1 MNLGDADLQDIVNDP
16 EKVLNEIKII
26 PCACHTQAVERGVK
40 MITRVSKSSM
50 WTGKKR

>member
-1 MNLGDADLQDIVNDP
+1 MDLGDADLQDIVNDA

-26 PCACHTQAVERGVK
+26 PCHTQAVERGVK
-40 MITRVSKSSM
+40 MVTRVSKSSM